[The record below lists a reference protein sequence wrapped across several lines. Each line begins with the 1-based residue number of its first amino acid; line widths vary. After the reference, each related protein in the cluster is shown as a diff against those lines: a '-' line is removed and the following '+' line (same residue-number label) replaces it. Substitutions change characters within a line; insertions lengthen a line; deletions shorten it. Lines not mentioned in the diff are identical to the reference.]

1 MAAWSKTKDQIKAS
15 VIEDKINNPDSK
27 LREIGVKNWLAT
39 STVDDILKK
48 DLPEVRKSS
57 ENIAALIDSNNNL
70 QSLAD
75 SLLSEMITNKDDKVT
90 PASLVSLRESTFKQN
105 QLLTG
110 KPTDNLQVN
119 DLKDVTTAE
128 LLARKN
134 KWQENK

>member
-1 MAAWSKTKDQIKAS
+1 
-15 VIEDKINNPDSK
+15 
-27 LREIGVKNWLAT
+27 
-39 STVDDILKK
+39 
-48 DLPEVRKSS
+48 LPEVRKSS

-134 KWQENK
+134 K

>member
-27 LREIGVKNWLAT
+27 LREIGEKNWLAT